1 MKPETLAV
9 RARHTNDATTG
20 AVAPPIVPSTTFER
34 EADGSTPRG
43 FSYTRHHN
51 PNRQALEEA
60 LAALEGGGQAAA
72 FASGQ
77 AAIMGVLQALAPG
90 DHVIFPLDIYVG
102 ARQLVETLYGRWGLQ
117 VSFVDLT
124 DPANVEKAW
133 QKSTRLVWAETPSNP
148 NLKITDIGRV
158 ADIAHQAGARCVVD
172 NTWATPILQQPLK
185 LGADL
190 VMHSTTKYLG
200 GHSDVLGG
208 ALITRRVDDFFQRIL
223 DFQKLG
229 GAVPSPFDCWLI
241 QRNLPSLPYHVRAQ
255 TANAQA
261 IAEFLSQHP
270 KVAVVHYP
278 GLASHPNHG
287 VAAKQM
293 VGGFGGMLSFE
304 VRGGRAEAFAVIN
317 RLKLFRH
324 ATSLG
329 GVESLIEHRA
339 SAEGPQTQAG
349 EGLLRVSV
357 GLEHAEDL
365 MADLQAALAA

>member
-9 RARHTNDATTG
+9 RARHTNDVTTG
-20 AVAPPIVPSTTFER
+20 AVAPPIVLSTTFER

-43 FSYTRHHN
+43 FSYTRHNN
-51 PNRQALEEA
+51 PNRQALEHA
-60 LAALEGGGQAAA
+60 LATLEGGAQAAA
-72 FASGQ
+72 FASGL
-77 AAIMGVLQALAPG
+77 AAIMAVLHALKPG
-90 DHVIFPLDIYVG
+90 DHVIFPRDIYIG
-102 ARQLVETLYGRWGLQ
+102 ARQLAETLYGRWGLH

-124 DPANVEKAW
+124 DPANVERAW
-133 QKSTRLVWAETPSNP
+133 QAATRLVWVETPSNP
-148 NLKITDIGRV
+148 HLHITDIEHV
-158 ADIAHQAGARCVVD
+158 AELAHRAGARCVVD
-172 NTWATPILQQPLK
+172 NTWATPVLQNPLK
-185 LGADL
+185 WGADM

-208 ALITRRVDDFFQRIL
+208 ALITREADDFFQRVL

-255 TANAQA
+255 TASAQA

-278 GLASHPNHG
+278 GLASHPQHA

-293 VGGFGGMLSFE
+293 TGGFGGMLSFE
-304 VRGGRAEAFAVIN
+304 VQGGRAEAYAVIN

-329 GVESLIEHRA
+329 SVESLIEHRA
-339 SAEGPQTQAG
+339 SAEGPQTQAR

-365 MADLQAALAA
+365 IADLQTALAD